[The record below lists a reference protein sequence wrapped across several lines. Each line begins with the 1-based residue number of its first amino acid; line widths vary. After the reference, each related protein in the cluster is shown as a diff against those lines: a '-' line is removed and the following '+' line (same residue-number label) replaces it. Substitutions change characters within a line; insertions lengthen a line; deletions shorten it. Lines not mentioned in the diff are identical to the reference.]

1 MAVWFFVL
9 INPMRTPE
17 VKKFIDDH
25 QYLFWYSPA
34 PKSETVS
41 DELLVEMVLN
51 YGSMDELRGLF
62 SVMGIKEVA
71 RIFFTSIGKSERR
84 KGNYHELT
92 LNYFTLLFNRYV
104 S

>member
-1 MAVWFFVL
+1 
-9 INPMRTPE
+9 MRSPE

-41 DELLVEMVLN
+41 DELLVEMILN
-51 YGSMDELRGLF
+51 YGSMNELRGLF
-62 SVMGIKEVA
+62 AVMGMKNVA
-71 RIFFTSIGKSERR
+71 KIFFDSINKSERR
-84 KGNYHELT
+84 RGNYYEVI
-92 LNYFTLLFNRYV
+92 LNYFTLLFNRYA

>member
-1 MAVWFFVL
+1 
-9 INPMRTPE
+9 MRTPE

-62 SVMGIKEVA
+62 AVMGMNNVA
-71 RIFFTSIGKSERR
+71 KIFFDSINKSERR
-84 KGNYHELT
+84 KRNYHELT
-92 LNYFTLLFNRYV
+92 LNYFTLLFTCYA

>member
-1 MAVWFFVL
+1 
-9 INPMRTPE
+9 MRTPE

-25 QYLFWYSPA
+25 QSLFWYSPA

-51 YGSMDELRGLF
+51 YGSMDDLRGLF
-62 SVMGIKEVA
+62 TVLGIKEVA
-71 RIFFTSIGKSERR
+71 KIFFESIGMSERR

-92 LNYFTLLFNRYV
+92 LNYFTLLFNRYA